1 MSTNPHSFRH
11 ISRANVQVKQTQGPG
26 LSIAMVVIHRAGSV
40 TTWTGRQQGRQQ
52 AIFCQL
58 SSLN

>member
-11 ISRANVQVKQTQGPG
+11 ISRASVQVKQTQGPG
-26 LSIAMVVIHRAGSV
+26 LSIAMVVMSV